1 MNKPRIRIPL
11 GVKYEGSMLP
21 SILLWTQKFGAVS
34 VLSSHFPENY
44 RDRYMQHT
52 LLVAVG
58 QEAPIRSL
66 EELDSALNTNK
77 DWLFGHLGY
86 ELKNKL
92 EKLSTRTKD
101 VIGFDDCRFFVPDIV
116 IAAEDE
122 LVAYVHAEESGA
134 LTHLQKLLKEGASP
148 GDRSRKIELTPQF
161 SQADYT
167 EKIARIKDHLQRGDI
182 YEINYC
188 VEFRGEAQSFE
199 AEAFFV
205 ELIQKMQ
212 APFSAFYKLDGKY
225 LLCASPERY
234 LARRGEKLIS
244 QPIKGTKRR
253 DRDAEKDAQLKQEL
267 QESIKER
274 SENVMIVDLVRN
286 DLSRVAAKRSVE
298 VEELFGVYSFPG
310 VHQLIS
316 TVVCQLDEEKSS
328 VDAIRASFPMG
339 SMTGAP
345 RIRAMQ
351 LIDELESSARG
362 LYSGAVG
369 YFAPSGDFDFNVV
382 IRSLQ
387 YNSDNAA
394 LSLKVGGA
402 ITIAS
407 EAEEEYAECLLKA
420 DKILRLL
427 EGEKGRT
434 SS

>member
-11 GVKYEGSMLP
+11 GVKYEGGMLP
-21 SILLWTQKFGAVS
+21 AILLWTQRFGAVS
-34 VLSSHFPENY
+34 VLSSHFPEGFS
-44 RDRYMQHT
+44 DRYSQHT

-58 QEAPIRSL
+58 QKAPIRSL
-66 EELDSALNTNK
+66 EELESTLNTNK

-92 EKLSTRTKD
+92 EVLSTRTKD
-101 VIGFDDCRFFVPDIV
+101 AIGFDDCRFFVPEIV
-116 IAAEDE
+116 LAAEEE
-122 LVAYVHAEESGA
+122 LVAYVHEENHPELEQLSRLIRAQKDLPSFGQGI
-134 LTHLQKLLKEGASP
+134 HLS
-148 GDRSRKIELTPQF
+148 PQF
-161 SQADYT
+161 SKEDYQ
-167 EKIARIKDHLQRGDI
+167 EKIALIKDHLQHGDI

-188 VEFRGEAQSFE
+188 VEFRGEAEAFE
-199 AEAFFV
+199 SEAFFM

-234 LARRGEKLIS
+234 LARRGDKLIS

-267 QESIKER
+267 QRSTKER

-286 DLSRVAAKRSVE
+286 DLSRVAAKNSVE

-316 TVVCQLDEEKSS
+316 TVLCQLDAEKSS

-345 RIRAMQ
+345 KIRAMQ
-351 LIDELESSARG
+351 FIDELESSARG
-362 LYSGAVG
+362 LYSGSVG

-387 YNSDNAA
+387 YNSGNGA

-407 EAEEEYAECLLKA
+407 VAEEEYAECLLKA
-420 DKILRLL
+420 ENILRLIA
-427 EGEKGRT
+427 GENGRT
-434 SS
+434 AS